1 MNEMMSSN
9 WFWDQIHTSDI
20 GYGKQR
26 TTKLRKEKL
35 YKDAKDK
42 LVVKFGLCLLR
53 CQDQPPKNKRNLH
66 LKEKERKKEMRIGK
80 KNRRV
85 HLEDGC

>member
-1 MNEMMSSN
+1 
-9 WFWDQIHTSDI
+9 
-20 GYGKQR
+20 
-26 TTKLRKEKL
+26 
-35 YKDAKDK
+35 
-42 LVVKFGLCLLR
+42 
-53 CQDQPPKNKRNLH
+53 LH